1 MGEQISEQNITP
13 SMLIKETVANVNRR
27 TSLYL
32 KVEMKSWLLLA
43 WEKWNYYSV
52 YIEKMPHPATDPYK
66 KMKELPML
74 EIAFN
79 IGPKLSVS
87 LFAAM
92 YALAKSRG
100 SY

>member
-1 MGEQISEQNITP
+1 
-13 SMLIKETVANVNRR
+13 
-27 TSLYL
+27 
-32 KVEMKSWLLLA
+32 
-43 WEKWNYYSV
+43 
-52 YIEKMPHPATDPYK
+52 MPHPATDPYK